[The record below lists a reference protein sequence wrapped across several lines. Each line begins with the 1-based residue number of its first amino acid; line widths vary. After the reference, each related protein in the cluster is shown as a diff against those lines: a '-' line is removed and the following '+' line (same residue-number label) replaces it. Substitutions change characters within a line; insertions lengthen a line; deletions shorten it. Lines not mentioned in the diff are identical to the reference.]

1 MNLNPLNWLR
11 PSADGK
17 GLPGAHMTFAT
28 SSVGRTISRTGLFL
42 RKQLWIWP
50 ILAVVLLT
58 MIGLVVRRAI
68 ETTMKDGLRS
78 ELQTLLDIETA
89 MLQTWIHAQES
100 NAESVANGVEVR
112 H

>member
-1 MNLNPLNWLR
+1 MNFNPLSWLR

-17 GLPGAHMTFAT
+17 GPVGAHMTFAT

-58 MIGLVVRRAI
+58 AIGLVVRRAI
-68 ETTMKDGLRS
+68 ETTMKD
-78 ELQTLLDIETA
+78 
-89 MLQTWIHAQES
+89 
-100 NAESVANGVEVR
+100 
-112 H
+112 